1 MIVLQLFVVSSRIE
15 RVPVEVPH
23 ATCVASSE
31 RTKLVTTPS
40 LAASSVNYEKS
51 ICQTLKS

>member
-1 MIVLQLFVVSSRIE
+1 MIVLQLFVVSSKIDK
-15 RVPVEVPH
+15 VPVDVPQ

-40 LAASSVNYEKS
+40 FDA
-51 ICQTLKS
+51 